1 MCTWCLVHTV
11 PCALVTATGIIIFMI
26 LVTGGT
32 GFVGRALIR
41 QLVTNGEQVRTLIR
55 PSPRTPNLPRGVPV
69 EVAVASLND
78 ERGLRAALRGVD
90 IVYHLAGAEHQGAR
104 ANILEVD
111 ARGTYNL
118 SRAAAEMRVRRFFY
132 VSHLGAGRS
141 SYYPLLKIKGIAE
154 EHIRRSGVAHTIFRT
169 ALLYGPEDHFTT
181 SLARIL
187 AFFPLFLMPR
197 EGEVLL
203 QPLWVEDLVTCLL
216 WSLETPETL
225 NHTFDIG
232 GSEYFP
238 YRQAVEIIQET
249 IGKRRWFLPLG
260 LPYLRVLTV
269 MLESVMPGF
278 PFSTFWVDYF
288 AYNRTCAVDSIPR
301 LFGFLPARFTYRLDH
316 LKGINW
322 NRLARQ
328 TFFKPTT
335 SK

>member
-1 MCTWCLVHTV
+1 
-11 PCALVTATGIIIFMI
+11 MI

-41 QLVTNGEQVRTLIR
+41 QLVANGQQVRTLIR
-55 PSPRTPNLPRGVPV
+55 PSARTPNLPRGVPV
-69 EVAVASLND
+69 EVAVASLGD
-78 ERGLRAALRGVD
+78 ERGLRAALRGVE
-90 IVYHLAGAEHQGAR
+90 IVYHLAGAEFQGAR
-104 ANILEVD
+104 ANILQID

-118 SRAAAEMRVRRFFY
+118 SQAAAEARVRRFFY

-141 SYYPLLKIKGIAE
+141 SYYPLLKVKGIAE

-181 SLARIL
+181 ALARML
-187 AFFPLFLMPR
+187 ALFPVYFMPR
-197 EGEVLL
+197 DGEVLI

-216 WSLETPETL
+216 WSMDTPETL

-232 GSEYFP
+232 GAEYFP
-238 YRQAVEIIQET
+238 FRQTMEIIQEK
-249 IGKRRWFLPLG
+249 IGLRRWFLPLG
-260 LPYLRVLTV
+260 LPYLRTLTI
-269 MLESVMPGF
+269 MLESIMPGF

-322 NRLARQ
+322 NRQAWQ
-328 TFFKPTT
+328 TFFKPTST
-335 SK
+335 K

>member
-1 MCTWCLVHTV
+1 
-11 PCALVTATGIIIFMI
+11 MI

-32 GFVGRALIR
+32 GFVGRTLIR
-41 QLVTNGEQVRTLIR
+41 QLVENGQQVRTLIR
-55 PSPRTPNLPRGVPV
+55 PSPSSPNLPRGVQV
-69 EVAVASLND
+69 EVAVAGLND

-111 ARGTYNL
+111 ARGTFNL
-118 SRAAAEMRVRRFFY
+118 SQAAAEMRVRRFFY

-141 SYYPLLKIKGIAE
+141 SYYPLLKVKGIAE

-181 SLARIL
+181 ALARML
-187 AFFPLFLMPR
+187 AFFPLYLMPR

-216 WSLETPETL
+216 WSMDTPETL

-232 GSEYFP
+232 GAEYFP
-238 YRQAVEIIQET
+238 FRQTVEIIQET
-249 IGKRRWFLPLG
+249 IGQRRWLLPLG
-260 LPYLRVLTV
+260 LAYLRVLTV
-269 MLESVMPGF
+269 MLETIMPGF

-316 LKGINW
+316 LKGVNW
-322 NRLARQ
+322 NRQAWQ
-328 TFFKPTT
+328 TFFKRT
-335 SK
+335 SSK